1 MHRRCDLHKAA
12 KEDDVSYIK
21 DCIEDAAYDQGEDI
35 NINQLRKE
43 DDRDLRVL
51 KTVGW
56 LAAAATSV
64 GERAFNSAM
73 DACNSENKFV
83 LRIMRQF
90 GIEDCNKVQNWQW
103 VTLIMNPRFINYAF
117 VKVGDLSATGIS
129 PLHVAVLH
137 DKIKAATALLIAGAD
152 PNVRAKEGLFNFRG
166 PTPLYYAVAYG
177 RYEMV
182 HLLLAYGADQ
192 TLEDSSNHS
201 PFMLAASGNTTEAIK
216 MVDVFLKFK
225 KTDCTHISSKGITPL
240 MVATYTYYPPMIK
253 HLIEKKCYNSRTED
267 RDMALVNAVMY
278 EDFEL
283 SRWLLEKHADP
294 NGWKDYRALSYA
306 ALLNNVKLMK
316 LLVSYDANPE
326 AGGNCLYVYKKD
338 NCTALEIAAGTRA
351 LHAVSWLSNHILGET
366 GDVVENEQRLLSLG
380 HSEL

>member
-1 MHRRCDLHKAA
+1 
-12 KEDDVSYIK
+12 
-21 DCIEDAAYDQGEDI
+21 
-35 NINQLRKE
+35 
-43 DDRDLRVL
+43 
-51 KTVGW
+51 
-56 LAAAATSV
+56 
-64 GERAFNSAM
+64 
-73 DACNSENKFV
+73 
-83 LRIMRQF
+83 
-90 GIEDCNKVQNWQW
+90 
-103 VTLIMNPRFINYAF
+103 
-117 VKVGDLSATGIS
+117 
-129 PLHVAVLH
+129 
-137 DKIKAATALLIAGAD
+137 
-152 PNVRAKEGLFNFRG
+152 
-166 PTPLYYAVAYG
+166 
-177 RYEMV
+177 
-182 HLLLAYGADQ
+182 
-192 TLEDSSNHS
+192 
-201 PFMLAASGNTTEAIK
+201 
-216 MVDVFLKFK
+216 
-225 KTDCTHISSKGITPL
+225 
-240 MVATYTYYPPMIK
+240 MIK